1 MSNTTKTRKITPR
14 YIAMTGMLSAI
25 SFILMYIEISVP
37 IMPSFIK
44 MDLSELPALIGTFAY
59 GPVCG
64 VLICLIKNLL
74 HLPGSRTACVGELA
88 NFLLGA
94 VFVGTAG
101 LLYRRK
107 KNKTRALVASVIG
120 AVLMGLLSIPVNYF
134 ITYPFY
140 YNFMPKEVIL
150 TMYQALLPSMKSIF
164 QCLVT
169 FNFPFTTFK
178 GLVCTVITLL
188 IYKPLS
194 PLLKGRH

>member
-64 VLICLIKNLL
+64 ILICLIKNLL
-74 HLPGSRTACVGELA
+74 HLPVSSTACVGELA

-107 KNKTRALVASVIG
+107 KTKTRALVASVIG
-120 AVLMGLLSIPVNYF
+120 AVLMGLISIPVNYF

-169 FNFPFTTFK
+169 FNCPFTAFK

-188 IYKPLS
+188 VYKPLS